1 MRISDWSSDVCSSD
15 LHRDPGQ
22 DVEISRF
29 HHAAL
34 GSYADNLCE
43 DALKQSRDLFGL
55 NLALDGIADTLPR
68 FISSELAG
76 VANHDKEEALSRMD
90 QAIEDLQR
98 VQCFNRITRT
108 LQTLSRMDQAIEDL
122 QRARDAIEALPEE
135 AKQTAKTVVACQS
148 NVDDIRIAVLVDGK
162 CVGQFYRER
171 FAGRTWRDSILE
183 MNDGPRIR
191 GMTDRKS
198 TRLNSSH

>member
-1 MRISDWSSDVCSSD
+1 M
-15 LHRDPGQ
+15 HRDPGQ

-98 VQCFNRITRT
+98 
-108 LQTLSRMDQAIEDL
+108 
-122 QRARDAIEALPEE
+122 ARDAIKHCPKKPSKPPKPLWHVKATSTTSGSRSSS
-135 AKQTAKTVVACQS
+135 TANASVSFTANASPAAPGATASLK
-148 NVDDIRIAVLVDGK
+148 
-162 CVGQFYRER
+162 
-171 FAGRTWRDSILE
+171 
-183 MNDGPRIR
+183 
-191 GMTDRKS
+191 
-198 TRLNSSH
+198 

>member
-1 MRISDWSSDVCSSD
+1 M
-15 LHRDPGQ
+15 HRDPGQ

-76 VANHDKEEALSRMD
+76 VANHDRSEEHTSELQSLMRFSYAVFCLYKK
-90 QAIEDLQR
+90 IET
-98 VQCFNRITRT
+98 I
-108 LQTLSRMDQAIEDL
+108 S
-122 QRARDAIEALPEE
+122 
-135 AKQTAKTVVACQS
+135 K
-148 NVDDIRIAVLVDGK
+148 
-162 CVGQFYRER
+162 
-171 FAGRTWRDSILE
+171 
-183 MNDGPRIR
+183 
-191 GMTDRKS
+191 
-198 TRLNSSH
+198 

>member
-1 MRISDWSSDVCSSD
+1 M
-15 LHRDPGQ
+15 HRDPGQ

-76 VANHDKEEALSRMD
+76 VANHDNEEALSRMD
-90 QAIEDLQR
+90 QD
-98 VQCFNRITRT
+98 RT
-108 LQTLSRMDQAIEDL
+108 S
-122 QRARDAIEALPEE
+122 
-135 AKQTAKTVVACQS
+135 VVKGQS
-148 NVDDIRIAVLVDGK
+148 VSIRETH
-162 CVGQFYRER
+162 C
-171 FAGRTWRDSILE
+171 GR
-183 MNDGPRIR
+183 
-191 GMTDRKS
+191 RKI
-198 TRLNSSH
+198 